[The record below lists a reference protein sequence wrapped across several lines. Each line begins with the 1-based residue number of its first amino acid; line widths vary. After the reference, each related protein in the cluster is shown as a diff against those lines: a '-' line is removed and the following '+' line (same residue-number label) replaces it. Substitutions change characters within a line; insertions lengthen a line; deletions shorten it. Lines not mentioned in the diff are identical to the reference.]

1 MSYIF
6 ELNFPVFGQTWIQR
20 CSFTRSSN
28 LERGV
33 PLMKSITGVF
43 KHQNHPKGRMAKKN
57 WCDMCDAFTCLKPCG
72 LPCPGSEG
80 GQPLPRC
87 FFFLQVDSEAKD
99 STKGASS
106 SCPRGA
112 WRIDAATWRANLS
125 VEVAGKS
132 DNKTIWKPRH
142 RETFYVNKPIWFIW
156 LYFPSPQIYQ
166 GQPQAQLRQDA
177 PFGHFA
183 LHSKSPV
190 LHPKRAP
197 TWISK
202 RSISIKSY
210 EFIRN
215 PRMLIR
221 FFLGMIDIACVAF
234 HLSFPARKTRDSNQ
248 QEA

>member
-1 MSYIF
+1 
-6 ELNFPVFGQTWIQR
+6 
-20 CSFTRSSN
+20 
-28 LERGV
+28 
-33 PLMKSITGVF
+33 MKSITGVF

-125 VEVAGKS
+125 IEVAGKS

-156 LYFPSPQIYQ
+156 LYFPSPQRFYQ